1 MKKKLAQ
8 QGWIRALN
16 NKFSLQ
22 KAQKIYYKAL
32 TPSALTWKKWVGL
45 ALVLVAAAVLR
56 SQHIKADPPTILP
69 QISGSAGIY
78 FDEGIYCHNARNK
91 ILFGQ
96 WITDEW
102 NPMVY
107 NAPLTMIYYLGF
119 RLFGISI
126 VTVKAINIL
135 FGLLGIL
142 LFHAGLRRYLGSGPA
157 LALTVLFAFDFYGLM
172 YNRIGLLE
180 NFSMLCFLLGF
191 YLFVRSE
198 EGRWPAFFLGL
209 TAAVAALSKYL
220 FVYFLISTLLAVA
233 YRAWRRSDARSFLVF
248 LAGCLTAGLPWF
260 FGIYLP
266 FRSTFSKIGSGW
278 GMLSLP
284 RSIGQVYSNL
294 LHNPLPRYLQLMPV
308 AGFLL
313 VLFGAWVLLK
323 IGRSRT
329 TGRPSGSGHA
339 ADIDVFISFWIVGA
353 ILSMG
358 LLNYRPLRYYLP
370 LIPALYLA
378 VSLLIRDRDWIRS
391 ESRLFWLLAILPA
404 GLLFPFFQFLT
415 VGPSSFL
422 VFPLVLRLF
431 VFLSLAGIIMFF
443 AAPNTAWKTACT
455 AVVFVVS
462 LGCSLFLYATQFY
475 YKPTY
480 RLEAASR
487 FMETLPAGSV
497 VMGQEA
503 SRLTLGTRFK
513 TVLAYENWFND
524 RDPFTRYAPNYILV
538 LDRFGD
544 AEMGWIRRKFPDVA
558 TSLRLVRA
566 FPIWDTTVSLYQV
579 PE

>member
-1 MKKKLAQ
+1 MK
-8 QGWIRALN
+8 N
-16 NKFSLQ
+16 
-22 KAQKIYYKAL
+22 
-32 TPSALTWKKWVGL
+32 TPTLSALAWKKWIGL

-91 ILFGQ
+91 VLFGQ

-102 NPMVY
+102 NPLVY
-107 NAPLTMIYYLGF
+107 NAPLTLIYYLGF

-126 VTVKAINIL
+126 ITVKAINIF

-157 LALTVLFAFDFYGLM
+157 LALTALFAFDFYGLM

-180 NFSMLCFLLGF
+180 NFSALCFLLGF
-191 YLFVRSE
+191 YLFVRYE
-198 EGRWPAFFLGL
+198 EQRWPAFFLGL
-209 TAAVAALSKYL
+209 TAAVAALAKYL

-233 YRAWRRSDARSFLVF
+233 YRAWRRSDPRYFLVF
-248 LAGCLTAGLPWF
+248 LAGGLTAGLPWF
-260 FGIYLP
+260 FGIFLP

-278 GMLSLP
+278 GMLSIP
-284 RSIGQVYSNL
+284 RSIGQAFSNL

-308 AGFLL
+308 MGFLL
-313 VLFGAWVLLK
+313 VFFAAWALLK

-339 ADIDVFISFWIVGA
+339 ADLDVFIFFWITGA
-353 ILSMG
+353 FLTMG

-370 LIPALYLA
+370 LLPALYLA
-378 VSLLIRDRDWIRS
+378 VSLLLRDRDWIRS
-391 ESRLFWLLAILPA
+391 ESRLFCLLAIIPA
-404 GLLFPFFQFLT
+404 GLFFPFFKLLT
-415 VGPSSFL
+415 AGPSSFL
-422 VFPLVLRLF
+422 VFPFVLRCL
-431 VFLSLAGIIMFF
+431 VFLSLAGIILFF
-443 AAPNTAWKTACT
+443 IAPNTPWKTAC
-455 AVVFVVS
+455 AAAVFVVS
-462 LGCSLFLYATQFY
+462 LGCSLFLYYSQFY
-475 YKPTY
+475 RSPAY

-503 SRLTLGTRFK
+503 PRLTLGTSFK
-513 TVLAYENWFND
+513 AILAYENWFND
-524 RDPFTRYAPNYILV
+524 RDPFRRYAPNYILV
-538 LDRFGD
+538 LDRFGA
-544 AEMGWIRRKFPDVA
+544 AEMGWIRRNFPEVA
-558 TSLRLVRA
+558 SSLRFVRA
-566 FPIWDTTVSLYQV
+566 FRIWDTTVSLYRV
-579 PE
+579 PK

>member
-1 MKKKLAQ
+1 MKKTLAPA
-8 QGWIRALN
+8 AL
-16 NKFSLQ
+16 
-22 KAQKIYYKAL
+22 AC
-32 TPSALTWKKWVGL
+32 KKWIVL

-56 SQHIKADPPTILP
+56 SQYIKADPPTILP

-102 NPMVY
+102 NPLVY
-107 NAPLTMIYYLGF
+107 NAPLTLIYYLGF

-135 FGLLGIL
+135 FGILGIL
-142 LFHAGLRRYLGSGPA
+142 LFQAGLRRYLESGPA

-180 NFSMLCFLLGF
+180 NFSTLCCLLGF

-198 EGRWPAFFLGL
+198 AKCWPNFFLGL

-248 LAGCLTAGLPWF
+248 LGGGLAAGLPWF

-284 RSIGQVYSNL
+284 RSIAQAFSNL

-313 VLFGAWVLLK
+313 VIFGAWALLK

-329 TGRPSGSGHA
+329 TGRPKDL
-339 ADIDVFISFWIVGA
+339 DIFISFWIAGA

-370 LIPALYLA
+370 LLPALYLA
-378 VSLLIRDRDWIRS
+378 VSLLIRDQDWIRS
-391 ESRLFWLLAILPA
+391 ESRLFWPLAILPA
-404 GLLFPFFQFLT
+404 GLFFPFFRSLAA
-415 VGPSSFL
+415 GPSGFL
-422 VFPLVLRLF
+422 VFPFILRLS
-431 VFLSLAGIIMFF
+431 VFLALAGITMFF
-443 AAPNTAWKTACT
+443 TTANTAWKTACAAT
-455 AVVFVVS
+455 VFVVM
-462 LGCSLFLYATQFY
+462 LVCSLFLYDSQFY
-475 YKPTY
+475 RNPTY

-503 SRLTLGTRFK
+503 PRLTLGTSFK
-513 TVLAYENWFND
+513 ALLAYENWFND
-524 RDPFTRYAPNYILV
+524 RDPFKRYAPNYILV
-538 LDRFGD
+538 LDRFGA

-558 TSLRLVRA
+558 ASLRLVRA
-566 FPIWDTTVSLYQV
+566 FRIWDTTMSLYRV
-579 PE
+579 PK

>member
-1 MKKKLAQ
+1 MEKTLAQ

-32 TPSALTWKKWVGL
+32 TPSALAWKKWVGL
-45 ALVLVAAAVLR
+45 ALVLVVAAMLR

-69 QISGSAGIY
+69 SISGSAGIY

-107 NAPLTMIYYLGF
+107 NAPLTLIYYLGF

-126 VTVKAINIL
+126 VTIKAVNIL

-142 LFHAGLRRYLGSGPA
+142 LFHAGLRRYLESGSS
-157 LALTVLFAFDFYGLM
+157 LALTVLFAFDYYWLM

-180 NFSMLCFLLGF
+180 NFSALCFLLGF

-198 EGRWPAFFLGL
+198 ERRWPAFFLGL

-220 FVYFLISTLLAVA
+220 FVYFLISTIIAVA
-233 YRAWRRSDARSFLVF
+233 YRAWRRSDVRFFLVF
-248 LAGCLTAGLPWF
+248 LAGCLTAWLPWF

-284 RSIGQVYSNL
+284 RSIAQAYSNL
-294 LHNPLPRYLQLMPV
+294 LHNPLPRYLQLLPV
-308 AGFLL
+308 MGFLL
-313 VLFGAWVLLK
+313 VLFAAWALLK
-323 IGRSRT
+323 IVRSRT

-339 ADIDVFISFWIVGA
+339 ADIDVFIFFWIAGA

-358 LLNYRPLRYYLP
+358 ILNYRPLRYYLP
-370 LIPALYLA
+370 LLPALYLA

-391 ESRLFWLLAILPA
+391 ERHLFWPLAIIPA
-404 GLLFPFFQFLT
+404 GLFFPFFQFLA
-415 VGPSSFL
+415 VGPTSFL
-422 VFPLVLRLF
+422 VFPFVLRLCI
-431 VFLSLAGIIMFF
+431 FLSLAGIIMFF
-443 AAPNTAWKTACT
+443 ATANTTWKTAGAGT
-455 AVVFVVS
+455 VFVVS
-462 LGCSLFLYATQFY
+462 LACSLFLYDNQFY
-475 YKPTY
+475 RKPTY
-480 RLEAASR
+480 RLEAASL

-503 SRLTLGTRFK
+503 PRLTLGTHFK
-513 TVLAYENWFND
+513 TVLSYENWFND
-524 RDPFTRYAPNYILV
+524 RDPFTSYAPNYILV
-538 LDRFGD
+538 LDKFGG

-558 TSLRLVRA
+558 ASLRFVRA
-566 FPIWDTTVSLYQV
+566 FRIWDTSVSLYRV
-579 PE
+579 PK

>member
-1 MKKKLAQ
+1 VF
-8 QGWIRALN
+8 RA
-16 NKFSLQ
+16 
-22 KAQKIYYKAL
+22 
-32 TPSALTWKKWVGL
+32 
-45 ALVLVAAAVLR
+45 
-56 SQHIKADPPTILP
+56 QHIKADPPTILP

-91 ILFGQ
+91 ILFGK

-107 NAPLTMIYYLGF
+107 NAPLTLIYYLGF

-135 FGLLGIL
+135 FGLLAIW
-142 LFHAGLRRYLGSGPA
+142 LFHAGLRRYLGSGPS
-157 LALTVLFAFDFYGLM
+157 LALTLLFAFDFYGLM

-180 NFSMLCFLLGF
+180 NFSTLCFLLGF

-198 EGRWPAFFLGL
+198 ERPWPVFFLGM

-220 FVYFLISTLLAVA
+220 FVYFLISTTIAVA
-233 YRAWRRSDARSFLVF
+233 YRAWRRSAVRYFLVF

-284 RSIGQVYSNL
+284 RSIGQAADNL
-294 LHNPLPRYLQLMPV
+294 LRNPLPRYLQLMPV

-313 VLFGAWVLLK
+313 VFFGAWALLK
-323 IGRSRT
+323 IV
-329 TGRPSGSGHA
+329 RPRMSGWPASL
-339 ADIDVFISFWIVGA
+339 DVFIFFWIAGA

-370 LIPALYLA
+370 LVPALYLA

-391 ESRLFWLLAILPA
+391 ESRRFWPLAILPA
-404 GLLFPFFQFLT
+404 GLLFPFFRSLATGQ
-415 VGPSSFL
+415 SAFL
-422 VFPLVLRLF
+422 VFPFALRLL
-431 VFLSLAGIIMFF
+431 VFISLVWIVMFI
-443 AAPNTAWKTACT
+443 AARSTAWKTAAAM
-455 AVVFVVS
+455 AVFAIS
-462 LGCSLFLYATQFY
+462 LSCSLFLYDSQFY
-475 YKPTY
+475 RKPTY

-487 FMETLPAGSV
+487 FMATLPSGSV

-503 SRLTLGTRFK
+503 PRLTLGTRCQAL
-513 TVLAYENWFND
+513 LAYENWFND

-538 LDRFGD
+538 LDRFGA
-544 AEMGWIRRKFPDVA
+544 AELGWIKRRFPDVA
-558 TSLRLVRA
+558 ASFRLVRA
-566 FPIWDTTVSLYQV
+566 FAIWDTTMSLYLV
-579 PE
+579 PKR

>member
-1 MKKKLAQ
+1 MKKTLAQ

-32 TPSALTWKKWVGL
+32 TPSALAWKNGVGL
-45 ALVLVAAAVLR
+45 VLILIVAAVLR

-69 QISGSAGIY
+69 QVSGSAGIY

-91 ILFGQ
+91 ILFGH

-107 NAPLTMIYYLGF
+107 NAPLTLIYYLGF

-126 VTVKAINIL
+126 VTVKAVNIL
-135 FGLLGIL
+135 FGLLGII
-142 LFHAGLRRYLGSGPA
+142 FFYAGLRRYLESGPT
-157 LALTVLFAFDFYGLM
+157 LALTVLFAFDFYWLM

-180 NFSMLCFLLGF
+180 NFSTLCFLLGF

-198 EGRWPAFFLGL
+198 ERRWPAFFLGV

-233 YRAWRRSDARSFLVF
+233 YRSWRRSDARYFLSF
-248 LAGCLTAGLPWF
+248 LAGGLTAGLPWF

-284 RSIGQVYSNL
+284 RSIGQAYSNL
-294 LHNPLPRYLQLMPV
+294 LHNPLPRYLQLMPL

-313 VLFGAWVLLK
+313 VLFGAWALLK

-329 TGRPSGSGHA
+329 TGRPSGSGYA
-339 ADIDVFISFWIVGA
+339 ADIDIFVFFWIAGA

-370 LIPALYLA
+370 LLPALYLA

-391 ESRLFWLLAILPA
+391 EKRLFWPLAILPA
-404 GLLFPFFQFLT
+404 GLFFPFFQFLAA
-415 VGPSSFL
+415 GPSGFL
-422 VFPLVLRLF
+422 VFPLILRLF

-443 AAPNTAWKTACT
+443 ATANTAWKTT
-455 AVVFVVS
+455 FAVTVFAVS
-462 LGCSLFLYATQFY
+462 LGCSLFLYYSQFY
-475 YKPTY
+475 RKPTY
-480 RLEAASR
+480 RLEVASR
-487 FMETLPAGSV
+487 FIETLPAGSII
-497 VMGQEA
+497 MGQEA
-503 SRLTLGTRFK
+503 PRLTLGTSFK
-513 TVLAYENWFND
+513 AILSYENWFND

-558 TSLRLVRA
+558 TSLRRVRA
-566 FPIWDTTVSLYQV
+566 FRIWDTTVSLYRV
-579 PE
+579 PR

>member
-1 MKKKLAQ
+1 MKKPLAV
-8 QGWIRALN
+8 
-16 NKFSLQ
+16 
-22 KAQKIYYKAL
+22 
-32 TPSALTWKKWVGL
+32 SALAWKKGIGL
-45 ALVLVAAAVLR
+45 ALILVVAAVLR

-102 NPMVY
+102 NPLVY
-107 NAPLTMIYYLGF
+107 NAPLTLIYYLGF
-119 RLFGISI
+119 KLFGISI

-142 LFHAGLRRYLGSGPA
+142 LFHAGLRRYLGSRPA
-157 LALTVLFAFDFYGLM
+157 LALTVLFAFDYYWLM

-180 NFSMLCFLLGF
+180 NFSGLCFLLGF
-191 YLFVRSE
+191 YLFVWSE
-198 EGRWPAFFLGL
+198 EKRWPAFFLGL
-209 TAAVAALSKYL
+209 IAAVAALSKYL

-233 YRAWRRSDARSFLVF
+233 YRAWRRFDARSFLVF
-248 LAGCLTAGLPWF
+248 LAGGLTAGLPWF

-284 RSIGQVYSNL
+284 RSIDQAFSNL
-294 LHNPLPRYLQLMPV
+294 LHNPLPRYLQLLPM

-313 VLFGAWVLLK
+313 VLFGAWALLK
-323 IGRSRT
+323 ILRFRT
-329 TGRPSGSGHA
+329 TGRPKG
-339 ADIDVFISFWIVGA
+339 IDVFISFWIAGA
-353 ILSMG
+353 ILTMG

-391 ESRLFWLLAILPA
+391 ESRLFWPLVILPA
-404 GLLFPFFQFLT
+404 ALFFPFFQFLT
-415 VGPSSFL
+415 AGSSAFL

-431 VFLSLAGIIMFF
+431 VFLSLAGIIIFF
-443 AAPNTAWKTACT
+443 AAPNTAWKTAFAT
-455 AVVFVVS
+455 AVFVVM
-462 LGCSLFLYATQFY
+462 LGCSLFLYNSQFY
-475 YKPTY
+475 RRPTY

-503 SRLTLGTRFK
+503 PRLTLETRFK
-513 TVLAYENWFND
+513 AILSYENWFND
-524 RDPFTRYAPNYILV
+524 SDPFTRYAPNYLLV

-558 TSLRLVRA
+558 NSLKRVRA
-566 FPIWDTTVSLYQV
+566 FRIWDTTVSLYRV